1 MLSNS
6 APVTAIC
13 SVLEI
18 VVEDAEVRVVVLELT
33 DLGRDFGSWTCS
45 CLAAE
50 TPVVGSYLDAVAGL
64 GPAFLAGS
72 LGALDAAAYS

>member
-1 MLSNS
+1 MLLN
-6 APVTAIC
+6 PGRVKAIG
-13 SVLEI
+13 SVLVI
-18 VVEDAEVRVVVLELT
+18 GVEDAEVSVVALEST
-33 DLGRDFGSWTCS
+33 DLGWDFGSWTCS

-50 TPVVGSYLDAVAGL
+50 TPVVGSYLDAVVGL

>member
-1 MLSNS
+1 M
-6 APVTAIC
+6 
-13 SVLEI
+13 LEI
-18 VVEDAEVRVVVLELT
+18 VVEDAEVYVVVLELT
-33 DLGRDFGSWTCS
+33 DLGSDFASWICS

-50 TPVVGSYLDAVAGL
+50 TPVVGSYLDAVVGL